1 MRKEIRTTEALRR
14 ERENELTQ
22 LSMGKWCT
30 LPHTNQASVISHLM
44 TFAAPTVLP
53 TLERD
58 LVPKVS
64 NCFSAKTELGNT
76 GHQRERERCCNKSA
90 MLKSQR
96 AHTHTH
102 THTHTYT
109 HKLDVQVHM
118 VCVVI
123 EHTHV
128 YHTCI
133 RPTKALTYGP
143 LSLKSL
149 NIICKI

>member
-102 THTHTYT
+102 THTHTHIHT
-109 HKLDVQVHM
+109 QAGCASAHGLCRDRAHTRISHM
-118 VCVVI
+118 
-123 EHTHV
+123 
-128 YHTCI
+128 Y
-133 RPTKALTYGP
+133 KAN
-143 LSLKSL
+143 KSPD
-149 NIICKI
+149 IWTFKFKVFEYYM